1 MKLAIPKAP
10 PLVVHVIYSLGTGG
24 LENGLVNLINR
35 SPSDRFRHAIVCLT
49 TSGDFAARL
58 TAPNVAIVSL
68 NKRPGH
74 DLGVYWR
81 LWRCLMKLRP
91 QVLHTR
97 NLAALE
103 MHLVGMLV
111 PGLRHVHGEHGRD
124 IYDLDGS
131 NPRYRRLRRWV
142 APLVDRFITVSRDLQ
157 EWLTQTVG
165 VDSRKVQQI
174 YNGVDHD
181 MFHPRSAARPDLA
194 PPGFLGPAECVI
206 GTVGRLAE
214 VKDQATLI
222 RAVGRLSRERPVLS
236 DALRLV
242 IVGDGPLRAPL
253 EELASE
259 QGIADITWFAGDRSD
274 VPELLRTMD
283 VFVLP
288 SLAEGI
294 SNTVL
299 EAMSTGL
306 PVVGTR
312 TGGNPE
318 LVDEDVTG
326 HLVPVADDRVLADTL
341 LELIDQPRK
350 LLLMGRAARER
361 VLEQFN
367 WRRTVEEYLAVYDEV
382 LGNTT
387 RRRLS

>member
-1 MKLAIPKAP
+1 MRKAP

-24 LENGLVNLINR
+24 LENGLINLINR
-35 SPSDRFRHAIVCLT
+35 SPRDRFRHAIVCLAKT
-49 TSGDFAARL
+49 GDFATRL
-58 TAPNVAIVSL
+58 TVPDVPIVSL

-81 LWRCLMKLRP
+81 LWRCLMTLRP
-91 QVLHTR
+91 QIMHTR

-103 MHLVGMLV
+103 MHLIGVLV

-131 NPRYRRLRRWV
+131 NPRYRRLRRWI

-157 EWLTQTVG
+157 HWLTETVG
-165 VDSRKVQQI
+165 VTTDKVRQI

-181 MFHPRSAARPDLA
+181 VFHPRGVRRPDLA
-194 PPGFLGPAECVI
+194 PIGFLGSAACVI

-214 VKDQATLI
+214 VKDQTTLI
-222 RAVGRLSRERPVLS
+222 NAVARLMREQPALS
-236 DALRLV
+236 DAIRLI
-242 IVGDGPLRAPL
+242 IVGDGPLRTQL
-253 EELASE
+253 EQLADE
-259 QGIADITWFAGDRSD
+259 QGIASITWFAGDRSD
-274 VPELLRTMD
+274 VPDLLRMMD
-283 VFVLP
+283 LFVLP
-288 SLAEGI
+288 SLAEGV

-299 EAMSTGL
+299 EAMATGL
-306 PVVGTR
+306 PVVATR

-318 LVDEDVTG
+318 LVSVDVTG
-326 HLVPVADDRVLADTL
+326 QLVPVADDRALADTL
-341 LELIDQPRK
+341 LELIDRPRK
-350 LLLMGRAARER
+350 LLTMGQAARER

-367 WRRTVEEYLAVYDEV
+367 WRRTVEAYLAVYDDV

-387 RRRLS
+387 RRRLT